1 MAIDSQVYQKQ
12 SQPRDA
18 RIISLILQS
27 LGVED
32 YDPKVVHQL
41 LEFAHRYTTD
51 VFQDALVYG
60 EHANK
65 TDLDLEDIQ
74 LAIQGRVNHS
84 FTTPPPK
91 EFLLEL
97 AQEKNKAPL
106 PLIPEKYGIRLPPEK
121 YCLTGLN
128 FAIQP
133 VPDATPA
140 PQPILDKPQLNPQ
153 TSSPTISSQDTS
165 RNELEFDTVSQ
176 TQPAP
181 FSAKPQQ
188 QPLASQQ
195 QQQQPMKR
203 GRDVM
208 EDDDYDF

>member
-1 MAIDSQVYQKQ
+1 MPVDSQKIPP
-12 SQPRDA
+12 QPRDA
-18 RIISLILQS
+18 RIVSLILQS

-51 VFQDALVYG
+51 VFQDSLIYA

-65 TDLDLEDIQ
+65 NDLDLDDIQ

-97 AQEKNKAPL
+97 AQEKNKIPL
-106 PLIPEKYGIRLPPEK
+106 PLIPEKYGIRLPSDK
-121 YCLTGLN
+121 HCLTGIN
-128 FAIQP
+128 FSI
-133 VPDATPA
+133 VPDAPPPPRPVDKVSSGLMDTQETLVEPETEAA
-140 PQPILDKPQLNPQ
+140 PVN
-153 TSSPTISSQDTS
+153 
-165 RNELEFDTVSQ
+165 
-176 TQPAP
+176 AP
-181 FSAKPQQ
+181 VEVV
-188 QPLASQQ
+188 
-195 QQQQPMKR
+195 KR
-203 GRDVM
+203 GRDAM

>member
-1 MAIDSQVYQKQ
+1 MPADTQKQ
-12 SQPRDA
+12 PAQPRDA
-18 RIISLILQS
+18 RLISLILQS

-51 VFQDALVYG
+51 VLQDALVYA

-65 TDLDLEDIQ
+65 MDIELEDIQ

-106 PLIPEKYGIRLPPEK
+106 PLIPEKYGIRLPAEK
-121 YCLTGLN
+121 HCLTGIN
-128 FAIQP
+128 FSI
-133 VPDATPA
+133 VPDAP
-140 PQPILDKPQLNPQ
+140 K
-153 TSSPTISSQDTS
+153 
-165 RNELEFDTVSQ
+165 
-176 TQPAP
+176 
-181 FSAKPQQ
+181 QQ
-188 QPLASQQ
+188 QSNVTLDSQMDTDSQ
-195 QQQQPMKR
+195 IMNVEKSTPEPSVKR
-203 GRDVM
+203 TRD

>member
-1 MAIDSQVYQKQ
+1 MAIDSQTYQKQ
-12 SQPRDA
+12 QPHDA

-41 LEFAHRYTTD
+41 LEFSHRYTTD
-51 VFQDALVYG
+51 VFQDALIYG

-65 TDLDLEDIQ
+65 SDLDLEDIQ

-106 PLIPEKYGIRLPPEK
+106 PLIPEKYGIRLPAEK

-128 FAIQP
+128 FAI
-133 VPDATPA
+133 VPDAP
-140 PQPILDKPQLNPQ
+140 PPPRPILDKPQMYLQ
-153 TSSPTISSQDTS
+153 TSSPTTYSQDAS
-165 RNELEFDTVSQ
+165 RNDLEFDIVSQ

-181 FSAKPQQ
+181 FSALPQQ
-188 QPLASQQ
+188 PQQ
-195 QQQQPMKR
+195 QQQQQMKR
-203 GRDVM
+203 GRDMM
-208 EDDDYDF
+208 EDDEYDF

>member
-1 MAIDSQVYQKQ
+1 MPADTQKQ
-12 SQPRDA
+12 PVQPRDA
-18 RIISLILQS
+18 RLISLILQS

-51 VFQDALVYG
+51 ILQDALVYA

-65 TDLDLEDIQ
+65 MDIELEDIQ

-106 PLIPEKYGIRLPPEK
+106 PLIPEKYGIRLPAEK
-121 YCLTGLN
+121 HCLTGIN
-128 FAIQP
+128 FSI
-133 VPDATPA
+133 VPDAP
-140 PQPILDKPQLNPQ
+140 K
-153 TSSPTISSQDTS
+153 
-165 RNELEFDTVSQ
+165 
-176 TQPAP
+176 
-181 FSAKPQQ
+181 QQ
-188 QPLASQQ
+188 QSNVTLDSQMDTDSQ
-195 QQQQPMKR
+195 IMNVEKSTPEPPVKR
-203 GRDVM
+203 TRD